1 MSPLPWI
8 KFYTEILHDP
18 KMGRLTDRLWRRVGE
33 IFLLA
38 QEHNAG
44 GYLPEL
50 PDMAWTL
57 RTTCDALFEDLE
69 ALAAPGLEI
78 IKRVDGQ
85 WFVTNFASRQD
96 ADSNAER
103 QKRYRER
110 KQKATYYGN
119 DNVTNEVTEGNE
131 SNNEVVL
138 ILRGEE
144 DKRREEE
151 EGDVTRNAA
160 AAPSALLVTDR
171 DAESLL
177 LRVTKFSSIPPGEI
191 KRLDQV
197 IGFIQVYGLPKTEQA
212 LTTSFQTWV
221 KTPRKNG
228 TGNYSSINF
237 GWVDRAQEVL
247 AGYGIAITKDPMQM
261 THDEF
266 IAYYQKKAEEE
277 TP

>member
-1 MSPLPWI
+1 MSGLPWV
-8 KFYTEILHDP
+8 KVWVEILDDV
-18 KMGRLTDRLWRRVGE
+18 KVGRLTEAQRWRFVQM
-33 IFLLA
+33 ILLA
-38 QEHNAG
+38 AE
-44 GYLPEL
+44 
-50 PDMAWTL
+50 
-57 RTTCDALFEDLE
+57 CDAAGALVTGDSPMTHGDVTWRLRCDIKDLE
-69 ALAAPGLEI
+69 KDIKDMCSAGLVHIENG
-78 IKRVDGQ
+78 VLV
-85 WFVTNFASRQD
+85 VTRF
-96 ADSNAER
+96 AER
-103 QKRYRER
+103 QGPTQAEKRIQWRARQKARRER
-110 KQKATYYGN
+110 VKLE
-119 DNVTNEVTEGNE
+119 NVTQESPVTHANVTHIEE
-131 SNNEVVL
+131 ERDL
-138 ILRGEE
+138 KREEAEE
-144 DKRREEE
+144 DLKS
-151 EGDVTRNAA
+151 A

>member
-78 IKRVDGQ
+78 VKRVDGQ

-119 DNVTNEVTEGNE
+119 DNVTNEVTNSIEGN
-131 SNNEVVL
+131 NDAL
-138 ILRGEE
+138 LRLRVDIEGDLEGEE
-144 DKRREEE
+144 EVEVTDDDGVAGDLAPLSIAFVNATQIPELTGGPQKWFAALEEMHKA
-151 EGDVTRNAA
+151 GVIPSDVTQAVQELR
-160 AAPSALLVTDR
+160 DR
-171 DAESLL
+171 
-177 LRVTKFSSIPPGEI
+177 
-191 KRLDQV
+191 
-197 IGFIQVYGLPKTEQA
+197 
-212 LTTSFQTWV
+212 
-221 KTPRKNG
+221 
-228 TGNYSSINF
+228 NYSIVGPRSIVNPSITVMSKRMGSKGNQDPKRFFTGEF
-237 GWVDRAQEVL
+237 G
-247 AGYGIAITKDPMQM
+247 
-261 THDEF
+261 EF
-266 IAYYQKKAEEE
+266 VEH
-277 TP
+277 